1 MKLNWNFLGD
11 EGCKTKTFCWGG
23 GGGYLCNYTNYEAAS
38 VIPLGEES
46 VRTAKLRIL

>member
-1 MKLNWNFLGD
+1 MRGVKQKLSVG
-11 EGCKTKTFCWGG
+11 GG

>member
-1 MKLNWNFLGD
+1 MRGVKQ
-11 EGCKTKTFCWGG
+11 KRSVGG